1 MSLPTEPEYSM
12 RNIMKRVKS
21 LQMFTIERELPEDF
35 QFTGKV
41 PYDMKISEGIAY
53 IQVYAV
59 DLAEANQRIDEFLAT

>member
-41 PYDMKISEGIAY
+41 PYDMKISEGIAH

-59 DLAEANQRIDEFLAT
+59 DLAEANHRIDEFLAT

>member
-21 LQMFTIERELPEDF
+21 LQVFTIERELPEDF
-35 QFTGKV
+35 QFNGKV
-41 PYDMKISEGIAY
+41 PYDMKISEGKAY